1 MFGYVHNKI
10 AGQSCYLF
18 GKRPNYTKDQI
29 TMSEQNVVDVDT
41 QLVEETPEISNE
53 SEDLKNFTEEDLRRV
68 REQEKSKLYPQIESL
83 KEELNSLKQDRE
95 SRLEEEARL
104 RAEAEAE
111 AKRRAEEEMDV
122 RELLIKKEEDWKSQL
137 DAERLEREKAF
148 ALLDRERQFSE
159 LSSYR
164 NSRLE
169 EERENIIPE
178 LIDLITGNNAEE
190 IESSIAGLKD
200 RSSRILESA
209 QQAMSSARREMTGSR
224 VTVPASGP
232 LDTNSEQQSFTAE
245 QIASMS
251 VSEYAKYRGKLLG
264 QAASDRGKGL
274 FG

>member
-1 MFGYVHNKI
+1 M
-10 AGQSCYLF
+10 AT
-18 GKRPNYTKDQI
+18 PD
-29 TMSEQNVVDVDT
+29 VDVT
-41 QLVEETPEISNE
+41 QQFVDATQEFVLQPEVSE
-53 SEDLKNFTEEDLRRV
+53 SLTQQKTYSEEDLHKV

-111 AKRRAEEEMDV
+111 SKRRAEEEMDV
-122 RELLIKKEEDWKSQL
+122 RELLTAKEQEW
-137 DAERLEREKAF
+137 AERLETERQERETAF
-148 ALLDRERQFSE
+148 ALLDRERQFNE
-159 LSSYR
+159 IQNYR
-164 NSRLE
+164 SARLE
-169 EERENIIPE
+169 EERDNIIPE
-178 LIDLITGNNAEE
+178 LLDLISGNTAEE
-190 IESSIAGLKD
+190 IEESIAGLKG

-224 VTVPASGP
+224 VTSPPSGP
-232 LDTNSEQQSFTAE
+232 LDTNSEQQTFTAE
-245 QIASMS
+245 QIAAMS